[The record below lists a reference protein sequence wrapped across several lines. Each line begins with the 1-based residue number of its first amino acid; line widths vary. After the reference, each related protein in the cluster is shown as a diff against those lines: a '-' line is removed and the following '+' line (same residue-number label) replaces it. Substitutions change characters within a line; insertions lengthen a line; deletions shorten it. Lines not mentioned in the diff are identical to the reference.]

1 MDSEK
6 AMKAVA
12 DLILAAQKIKAV
24 NDEQRAYTRKLQ
36 ELAAEAR
43 RTGER
48 INAARMP
55 VHAYNY
61 EDGVYSLLDAL
72 ERYEKATGQTKG
84 SR

>member
-12 DLILAAQKIKAV
+12 DLILAAGKIRDV
-24 NDEQRAYTRKLQ
+24 NDAQRAYTRKLQ

-43 RTGER
+43 TTGLP
-48 INAARMP
+48 IDKARMP

-61 EDGVYSLLDAL
+61 EEGVYSLLDAL

-84 SR
+84 K